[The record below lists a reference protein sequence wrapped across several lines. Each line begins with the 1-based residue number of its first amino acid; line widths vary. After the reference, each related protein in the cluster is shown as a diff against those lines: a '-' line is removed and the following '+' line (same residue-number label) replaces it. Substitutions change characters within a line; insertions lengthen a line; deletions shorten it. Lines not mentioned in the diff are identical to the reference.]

1 MSGSGYE
8 KRRRADAIR
17 AAKMAQHGSTHRQ
30 IADAINVDVKQVKSR
45 IELGERLMSLE
56 EPTRGQ
62 P

>member
-17 AAKMAQHGSTHRQ
+17 AAKMAQEGATHRQ
-30 IADAINVDVKQVKSR
+30 IADAIGVDVKQAKSR

-56 EPTRGQ
+56 NTMRKTP
-62 P
+62 